1 MVGTGTIIN
10 VAAIIAGGLI
20 GLVGKRLM
28 NDRLQETLMKATG
41 VCTMFI
47 GISGALEKMMSI
59 SDGALSSQGSLMV
72 IASFALGALI
82 GEGLNIEQRIET
94 FGEWLKKKSGNA
106 GDNSFVNAFVTAS
119 FTVCIGAMAIVGSI
133 QDGMS
138 GDPSTLMMKA
148 ILDFLIIM
156 VMSASM
162 GKGCIFSAIP
172 VGIFQGSV
180 TILASV
186 LAPLMTEGALNGIS
200 LVGSMLIFCV
210 GVNLIWE
217 HKLKVANMLPAIVIA
232 AVWGAVA

>member
-1 MVGTGTIIN
+1 MVGTGTLIN

-28 NDRLQETLMKATG
+28 NDRLQDTLMKSTG
-41 VCTMFI
+41 LCTMFI
-47 GISGALEKMMSI
+47 GISGALEKMMAI
-59 SDGALSSQGSLMV
+59 SDGPLSSGGSLMI
-72 IASFALGALI
+72 IASFAIGALI
-82 GEGLNIEQRIET
+82 GEGLNIEQRIES
-94 FGEWLKKKSGNA
+94 FGEWLKRRSGNA
-106 GDNSFVNAFVTAS
+106 DDNSFVNAFVTAS

-172 VGIFQGSV
+172 VGIFQGSI
-180 TILASV
+180 TILASA
-186 LAPLMTEGALNGIS
+186 LAPLMTAGTLDSIS
-200 LVGSMLIFCV
+200 MIGSMLIFCV

-217 HKLKVANMLPAIVIA
+217 HKLKVANMLPAILIA
-232 AVWGAVA
+232 AIWGAVV